1 MTYRQAFDR
10 LGNPVYRTSR
20 QPIGHTVLQTI
31 GWTVFAGCLAVFVWV
46 R

>member
-1 MTYRQAFDR
+1 MTYHQAFDR
-10 LGNPVYRTSR
+10 LGRPVARRSR

-31 GWTVFAGCLAVFVWV
+31 GWAVFAVCLAVFVWV